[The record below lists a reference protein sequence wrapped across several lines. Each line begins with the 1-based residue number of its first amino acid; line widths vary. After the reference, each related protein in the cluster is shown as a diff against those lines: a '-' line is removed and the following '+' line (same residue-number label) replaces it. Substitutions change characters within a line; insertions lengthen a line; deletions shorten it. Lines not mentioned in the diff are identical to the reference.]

1 LKTSK
6 EYMNGRY
13 FILPNELFSLELS
26 AKSIAV
32 YAYLMY
38 LENRKTHLCWAKQK
52 TIGNAI
58 GIKSEKTVAKAL
70 EELEEKELIYRE
82 SMSMNHNGQMVNGIQ
97 KFTIRP
103 IDDAVQH
110 KQWQQFENIGR
121 AAEEK
126 KLLTRIENYN
136 AQHPEDPVQFTAS

>member
-1 LKTSK
+1 
-6 EYMNGRY
+6 MAGNY
-13 FILPNELFSLELS
+13 FVLPNEIFSLDLS
-26 AKSIAV
+26 ANAIAV
-32 YAYLMY
+32 YAYLMR
-38 LENRKTHLCWAKQK
+38 LENRKTHCCWAKQK
-52 TIGNAI
+52 TIGDAVS
-58 GIKSEKTVAKAL
+58 IKSDKTIRKAL
-70 EELEEKELIYRE
+70 NELEDKELIYRE
-82 SMSMNHNGQMVNGIQ
+82 NMSMNHNGQMVNGIQ

-103 IDDAVQH
+103 INDAVQS